1 MFEVSVNGK
10 AEKADVS
17 FYTAW
22 LYENEFHAD
31 LISDFYGVQDLTPIA
46 SDGEEGLR
54 VDFTKVNWNAAM
66 RVLWAALKTASQS
79 TPPYPEWM
87 KATRGVD
94 TYTLRAQLDEAIADC
109 FFRPGAAGEEAGE
122 EG

>member
-10 AEKADVS
+10 TEKADVS

-31 LISDFYGVQDLTPIA
+31 LISDFYGVQDMSPIA
-46 SDGEEGLR
+46 SSDGDSYK
-54 VDFTKVNWNAAM
+54 VDFTKVNWMAAT

-87 KATRGVD
+87 KSTRGVD
-94 TYTLRAQLDEAIADC
+94 TYTLRQQLDEAIADC
-109 FFRPGAAGEEAGE
+109 FFRPGTAEPEE
-122 EG
+122 